1 MAKDLPSV
9 VSLNEFQSSPYFL
22 LQELG
27 PGTYEQVSEI
37 RGNSILSS
45 IFVESIDAGATLQV
59 NYYDTTTGAAV
70 GERFDIGS
78 HDLVTD
84 GDVGQTIRALFGR
97 IHRRV
102 VAEVIITGGN
112 IKFSLYATAVT
123 STASDIDSA
132 LIRDGEDYTDPE
144 DKAIPVAYLDEATQ
158 KLFFVRGENGAL
170 KVTGTVTALAG
181 GKGTPNSRIVDLP
194 LDETEYAIAFPTNC
208 VSFCVSN
215 EATNVRIKASWK
227 SGETSTNYFT
237 IKPGQIY
244 QESGLV
250 APNLTLYVQSNKPNA
265 KLNIVEWT

>member
-1 MAKDLPSV
+1 MATLPTI

-45 IFVESIDAGATLQV
+45 IFVESIDTGATLQV

-78 HDLVTD
+78 HDLVDDTAE
-84 GDVGQTIRALFGR
+84 GKTFRALFGR

-112 IKFSLYATAVT
+112 VKFSLYATAVT

-144 DKAIPVAYLDEATQ
+144 DKAIPVAYLDEETGQ
-158 KLFFVRGENGAL
+158 LFFVRGENGAI

-181 GKGTPNSRIVDLP
+181 GKTTPNSRVVTLANAA
-194 LDETEYAIAFPTNC
+194 TEYPIVFPTNC

-215 EATNVRIKASWK
+215 EAVNVIKASWQ
-227 SGETSTNYFT
+227 SGQTTTNYFT

-244 QESGLV
+244 EESGLV
-250 APNLTLYVQSNKPNA
+250 ATNLTLYVQSNNANA